1 MGANM
6 GATRANDLPRQA
18 DDYGHAYDNLASSR
32 TDPNDAERDA
42 GNYGSEGWGFESLRA
57 RHVMSQDIGMTLN
70 PRSAG
75 WGF

>member
-32 TDPNDAERDA
+32 TDPNDAERDTRI
-42 GNYGSEGWGFESLRA
+42 YGSDGSGTTSSSRYL
-57 RHVMSQDIGMTLN
+57 
-70 PRSAG
+70 
-75 WGF
+75 